1 MKFATKLSL
10 GCIALL
16 SCALGAAGL
25 LLTGQSFSGSLA
37 STRTGPAGPA
47 GKRKIRAGTV
57 HLSGHGT
64 ARSLKI
70 TFWRPRPSSMPSR
83 PPMRAAACTLAGRC
97 VFALLR
103 PACGPAA
110 HRTEA
115 GPDERRKRLAA
126 DPGGRAVVSAAD
138 PAAGPARRA
147 GRYALRLRC
156 ERGVRHP

>member
-37 STRTGPAGPA
+37 STRTALQAQQEKEKYALERFIFQP
-47 GKRKIRAGTV
+47 R
-57 HLSGHGT
+57 T

-83 PPMRAAACTLAGRC
+83 PPMRAAAWHSGWTVRI
-97 VFALLR
+97 R
-103 PACGPAA
+103 STPACLR
-110 HRTEA
+110 HC
-115 GPDERRKRLAA
+115 
-126 DPGGRAVVSAAD
+126 RA
-138 PAAGPARRA
+138 P
-147 GRYALRLRC
+147 
-156 ERGVRHP
+156 H